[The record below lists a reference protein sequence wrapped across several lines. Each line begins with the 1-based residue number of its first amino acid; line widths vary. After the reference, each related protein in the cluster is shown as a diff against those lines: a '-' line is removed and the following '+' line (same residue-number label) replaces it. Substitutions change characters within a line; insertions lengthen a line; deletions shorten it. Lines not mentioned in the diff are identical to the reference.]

1 MELALALAGAGG
13 LRIEDEGGIR
23 GRGRIGFGAA
33 RTVVSTLEIV
43 SLAAEGEADP
53 SSEEDGVGSTT
64 RG

>member
-1 MELALALAGAGG
+1 MLADAGG

-33 RTVVSTLEIV
+33 RTVVPTLEIV
-43 SLAAEGEADP
+43 SLAAEDEADP
-53 SSEEDGVGSTT
+53 SRGEEDGDGSTI

>member
-1 MELALALAGAGG
+1 MGLALADAGD

-33 RTVVSTLEIV
+33 RTVVPTLEIV
-43 SLAAEGEADP
+43 SLTAEDEVDASRDK
-53 SSEEDGVGSTT
+53 EDGGGSTI